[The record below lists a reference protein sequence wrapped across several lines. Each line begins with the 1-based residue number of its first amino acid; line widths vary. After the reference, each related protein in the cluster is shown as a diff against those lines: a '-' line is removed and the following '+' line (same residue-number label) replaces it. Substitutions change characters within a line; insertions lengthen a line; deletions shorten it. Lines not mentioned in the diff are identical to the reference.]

1 MSPRRETDTQQ
12 LVEPE
17 PKPNEV
23 PATLGTKLRAL
34 RAARGLSL
42 NDVADG
48 TQISS
53 SFLSLVENGRS
64 DITIGRLTRL
74 IEFFGISI
82 TDLVS
87 AGEPEDPDIIRKD
100 ERPRLR
106 SRTEGIEVFMLT
118 PDRNRAMMAMLLELK
133 PGAGRAEYGEHPGE
147 EFVHVI
153 RGELLLDVKGSE
165 PRLLR
170 AGDSAYYPG
179 DRPHMFQNAS
189 DEKSLRIICVDTPPT
204 F

>member
-1 MSPRRETDTQQ
+1 MSARRQGDPQI
-12 LVEPE
+12 VDGDG
-17 PKPNEV
+17 KPNEV
-23 PATLGTKLRAL
+23 TAALGAKLRAL
-34 RAARGLSL
+34 RTARGLSL

-87 AGEPEDPDIIRKD
+87 VAEPEDPDIIRKD

-165 PRLLR
+165 PRRLR

-189 DEKSLRIICVDTPPT
+189 DEKSLRIICIDTPPT